1 MHTSDVLNCT
11 ASADWEPR
19 PICMQIR
26 RFKFII
32 VIRKGRSI
40 QSRNN
45 SLSPSARAVLLS
57 MGLLKNYAFTNP
69 LE

>member
-1 MHTSDVLNCT
+1 MHISDMLNCI
-11 ASADWEPR
+11 AAAKQESR

-26 RFKFII
+26 CFKFII
-32 VIRKGRSI
+32 VIRKWKYS

-45 SLSPSARAVLLS
+45 SIFPFAYVVFLS
-57 MGLLKNYAFTNP
+57 MGLLKDYAFTNP